1 MYNKA
6 LSCVNDVNMTD
17 EEKSKHITLCN
28 AGLIR
33 TTLQNGEISKGMKML
48 RSIQNKEL
56 LQECGSILEN
66 LKQYN
71 EAGQLFNR
79 SENYEKAAVI
89 FLKAKKYSN
98 VTAILPYITSPKI
111 FLQYAK
117 IKEGK
122 KKKKKKKKKKLQLY

>member
-1 MYNKA
+1 
-6 LSCVNDVNMTD
+6 MTD

-122 KKKKKKKKKKLQLY
+122 KKKKIHNLY

>member
-6 LSCVNDVNMTD
+6 LSCVNDVQMSN

-79 SENYEKAAVI
+79 SENYEKAAMI
-89 FLKAKKYSN
+89 FLKAKKYDN
-98 VTAILPYITSPKI
+98 VTEILPYIASPKI

-122 KKKKKKKKKKLQLY
+122 YII

>member
-122 KKKKKKKKKKLQLY
+122 KKKKNYTIILI